1 MPVTVKWPPGC
12 ICQRTKN
19 NTHTT
24 AHTETDATS
33 GSCRFGRGYDMSF
46 KWFKHEN
53 FKIMNI
59 FWNTFKIG

>member
-1 MPVTVKWPPGC
+1 MPVTVKWPPGY

-46 KWFKHEN
+46 K
-53 FKIMNI
+53 
-59 FWNTFKIG
+59 